1 MDYPEWAD
9 STLSSQLGELRAR
22 GENQELEY
30 MARFPQNV
38 RDLAKEIAAFATSNQ
53 GIILLGVS
61 DEGDLLGLS
70 TAEQPKGRDIL
81 LRRLQGICSG
91 VVKPAITPSA
101 RFAVEDGK
109 PVLVIT
115 VPKGSQ
121 PIYYCHGKPYVRH
134 ITESRPAQPYEVIDL
149 ISKWL
154 ASTAGTE
161 STEIERRSQ
170 FISSLASTLVD
181 VLIFGAEA
189 EERSIHPWLDMW
201 QAQFRQAASELR
213 DLATENPAQAPEIQK
228 DLKDLAKKLDETG
241 SFEMYMGS
249 APKLAE
255 LINQVMSTARAVKTK
270 YVDTVPLSEGS
281 RSDAKDSFFK
291 LVRRL
296 GDLSSRANGL
306 TEQGRIDEVQAE
318 TSEIGYA
325 LLRLSAY
332 TGAFPQEHVTDI
344 AAAGRGLHLLET
356 CPIFLDG
363 GKSVASVVDTVLKAS
378 HTLDALASELKQEDT

>member
-1 MDYPEWAD
+1 MDLPEWAD
-9 STLSSQLGELRAR
+9 AALSSQLVELRAR

-30 MARFPQNV
+30 MAEFPQNV
-38 RDLAKEIAAFATSNQ
+38 RELAKEIAAFATSNQ

-61 DEGDLLGLS
+61 DEGDLLGLAG
-70 TAEQPKGRDIL
+70 AETPPGRDAL

-115 VPKGSQ
+115 IPKGSQ
-121 PIYYCHGKPYVRH
+121 PIYYCHEKPYLRH
-134 ITESRPAQPYEVIDL
+134 ITESRPAQPHEVIDL
-149 ISKWL
+149 ISEWL
-154 ASTAGTE
+154 ASTAGTGSPE
-161 STEIERRSQ
+161 TERRSQ

-189 EERSIHPWLDMW
+189 EERFINPWFDMW

-213 DLATENPAQAPEIQK
+213 RLTTENDAQLPEIQK
-228 DLKDLAKKLDETG
+228 DLKDLARKIDEAG

-255 LINQVMSTARAVKTK
+255 LIDQVTCAARAVKTK
-270 YVDTVPLSEGS
+270 YVDIVPLSEGS
-281 RSDAKDSFFK
+281 RSEAKTSFVR

-296 GDLSSRANGL
+296 ADLSSRANGL
-306 TEQGRIDEVQAE
+306 AEQGRIDEIQAE
-318 TSEIGYA
+318 ASEIGYT
-325 LLRLSAY
+325 LLRLTTY
-332 TGAFPQEHVTDI
+332 TGALPQEHIADI
-344 AAAGRGLHLLET
+344 ATVGRELHLLET
-356 CPIFLDG
+356 RPILLDG
-363 GKSVASVVDTVLKAS
+363 GKSVTSVVDTVVKAS
-378 HTLDALASELKQEDT
+378 HTLDAIASELG